1 MTWLRRHWLRLI
13 SCAALLA
20 AIPACTGQQSN
31 STGPAWSA
39 GDGTPDLMITPAG
52 SQTLTFTWTPA
63 IEVNGGTITYQVLG
77 TIGAIGVDSG
87 KEVALSGGTTTNT
100 TVTIGTLTTGPWIFQ
115 LAATDG
121 FGNTIVSQEY
131 PATAP

>member
-1 MTWLRRHWLRLI
+1 MIWLRRHWLRLL

-31 STGPAWSA
+31 ATGPQWSA
-39 GDGTPDLMITPAG
+39 GDGTPDLQITPAG
-52 SQTLTFTWTPA
+52 SQTLTFNWTPA

-77 TIGAIGVDSG
+77 TVGAPPTDSG
-87 KEVALSGGTTTNT
+87 KEVPLSGGSTTTPPI
-100 TVTIGTLTTGPWIFQ
+100 TIGTLTTGPWIFQ
-115 LAATDG
+115 LTATDG

-131 PATAP
+131 TANAP